1 MSGQLRIKNVEL
13 ELISELMKNSR
24 RSDRDLAKAIGV
36 SQPTV
41 SRMIKKLENEGIIK
55 EYTMIP
61 DFHKLGYEILAL
73 TFLSLKKEPSPEEIE
88 KARGTIQEHSEKS
101 LSEIVMFE
109 RGIGLRYHGVM
120 VSFHKDYSSYMK
132 FRERVAQFDFLELSG
147 IESFLINLVDENR
160 CLPLTFASLA
170 KHLLTLKEK

>member
-1 MSGQLRIKNVEL
+1 MGGQLRIKNVEL

-61 DFHKLGYEILAL
+61 NFRKLGYEILAL
-73 TFLSLKKEPSPEEIE
+73 TFLSLKESSLEEIE
-88 KARGTIQEHSEKS
+88 KARGTIQQHSEES

-109 RGIGLRYHGVM
+109 RGIGLRYHGVI
-120 VSFHKDYSSYMK
+120 VSFHEDYSSYMR
-132 FRERVAQFDFLELSG
+132 FRELVAQFDFLEPSG
-147 IESFLINLVDENR
+147 IESFLISLVDENR

-170 KHLLTLKEK
+170 KNLLTLKEK